1 MPFVK
6 FRPFWRGLARPGGS
20 THPRPESAC
29 GLALADG
36 PPTRCAQIKMSISQI
51 PKRIHGAARLHQ
63 IFPTTPALHGC
74 VAEKL
79 ARSATFDPAPT
90 FSGDRVC
97 RKWSIFCC
105 LHKRGSAAKSAIREV
120 PPVLARPGATPGMH
134 IPSPGIPLRDGSCGR
149 APNSFR
155 SAKNI

>member
-20 THPRPESAC
+20 THPRQESAC

-36 PPTRCAQIKMSISQI
+36 PRTRFAKIKMSALEIS
-51 PKRIHGAARLHQ
+51 KRIHGAARLHQ
-63 IFPTTPALHGC
+63 IFPSTPVLHGG
-74 VAEKL
+74 VQQKL
-79 ARSATFDPAPT
+79 ARPATFESAPT

-97 RKWSIFCC
+97 RKWLIFCC

-120 PPVLARPGATPGMH
+120 PPVLARPGATRGIH
-134 IPSPGIPLRDGSCGR
+134 TPSPGIRLWAGSCGW
-149 APNSFR
+149 ATNSFR
-155 SAKNI
+155 